1 MDFKFTTSDASD
13 HGARTS
19 RLADAL
25 QTIVASEHN
34 YAQYIKSFRYG
45 VSEGNNHN
53 ALLMAR
59 LLWDSVADPCKILN
73 TTLLLMA
80 KQSVILESFQYVP
93 FQKSPTFRRVSTVDK
108 NTRWDIPIELS
119 AAVYQALH
127 KIQSLRH
134 LRIRLDIETSVK
146 TVVHHTSV
154 PPNHPSNTVPPPIQ
168 ITQPFTFPAGTT
180 SHSNHPPAKLLNPK
194 TKTPTRCDQLGSRT
208 LSRFKYLTSLTL
220 LGISDLS
227 CLTEISGCLK
237 SSSASLKSLTL
248 SISQDL
254 ALKSRRPSVP
264 NPTVDELSETDP
276 DEDEDTLD
284 VSQPPM
290 TTTKQQ
296 INEADIRKEKIAQ
309 EAILARIFD
318 LQGVSVEGKKLER
331 NLSLSA
337 KSGVFEDPD
346 LFTQDAKIMMREL
359 TGCYNNLG
367 GSEDSDRRRAFLELT
382 VKAAQR
388 YLSAHPKKTK
398 KPIEDPGKPANQAS
412 KPPPM
417 SSGSVPPGFDFGDF
431 GIPGSGSASSASQC
445 FLGGNLPSTSSV
457 TSGGGEALAAKL
469 FGPDG
474 ALYSDSYT
482 SPYLLGSTGSY
493 PMPHS
498 IPPMPPPVHNT
509 PYSLSK
515 LSSSTKASYNPGKC
529 SSLSKGSQLSS
540 YKKSAL
546 SSTISHPPSFP
557 NTSTSTADW
566 NKIYPMLD
574 GTNPEG
580 QENIYPFQ
588 AVYDENSEEE
598 SENAQ
603 ATPHSGKPILFSAS
617 DPMGEAQHDSMDID
631 MEHSDEDTTDTG
643 ADQEMVAET
652 EEAETLVSPRKRAK
666 LEVMEPSCSVPVG
679 VQTETPNTS
688 STAQD
693 EDPSNRMAKSPDDA
707 MQDYIRATHGLQLE
721 EFSLYLIPLKSS
733 VVARGLDLN
742 VLKRLA
748 LLNVGSQDPFWLLL
762 VRLQNRSIQLSLES
776 IHTDDVSFAFLDF
789 LKTFHGLKELFM
801 YERSTK
807 HETDQTVNARTGVDI
822 TSIRKKG
829 LRKHIKT
836 LKRLM
841 IRNENDEAWDLDP
854 KTIALLCGRGGGL
867 RELAISMS
875 MDNFVSLLI
884 LGG

>member
-1 MDFKFTTSDASD
+1 MS
-13 HGARTS
+13 S

-45 VSEGNNHN
+45 VSEGNSHN

-93 FQKSPTFRRVSTVDK
+93 FQKPPKIRRISTINK

-134 LRIRLDIETSVK
+134 LRIRLDTETSVK

-180 SHSNHPPAKLLNPK
+180 SHSNQLPAKLPNSKSK
-194 TKTPTRCDQLGSRT
+194 TSTRCDHLGSRT

-220 LGISDLS
+220 LGISDLN

-237 SSSASLKSLTL
+237 SSSPSLKSLIL

-264 NPTVDELSETDP
+264 NPTVDELSETEP

-284 VSQPPM
+284 ALQPPL
-290 TTTKQQ
+290 TTTKPP

-318 LQGVSVEGKKLER
+318 LQGVSMEGKKLER

-337 KSGVFEDPD
+337 KLGVFEDPD

-359 TGCYNNLG
+359 TSCYNNLG
-367 GSEDSDRRRAFLELT
+367 GSEDSHRRRAFLELT

-388 YLSAHPKKTK
+388 YLSTHPKKTK
-398 KPIEDPGKPANQAS
+398 KPIEEPVKPANQAC
-412 KPPPM
+412 KPLPM
-417 SSGSVPPGFDFGDF
+417 SSASVPPGFDFGDF
-431 GIPGSGSASSASQC
+431 GIPGSGSASAASQW
-445 FLGGNLPSTSSV
+445 FLGGNLPPTSSV

-482 SPYLLGSTGSY
+482 SPYMLGPTGSY

-498 IPPMPPPVHNT
+498 IPPMPPPIHGT
-509 PYSLSK
+509 PYKPSK
-515 LSSSTKASYNPGKC
+515 LSGSSKAPYNPDKFP
-529 SSLSKGSQLSS
+529 SLSKGSQLSS
-540 YKKSAL
+540 HKKSAL
-546 SSTISHPPSFP
+546 GSTFSHPPSFSNP
-557 NTSTSTADW
+557 STLTADW
-566 NKIYPMLD
+566 NKICPMLD

-580 QENIYPFQ
+580 QENIHPFQ
-588 AVYDENSEEE
+588 AVYNEDSEEE
-598 SENAQ
+598 SEMAQ
-603 ATPHSGKPILFSAS
+603 ATPHSVNPTLFPAS
-617 DPMGEAQHDSMDID
+617 DPTGEAQHDSMDID
-631 MEHSDEDTTDTG
+631 MEHPDEDTTDTG
-643 ADQEMVAET
+643 ADQEMVADT
-652 EEAETLVSPRKRAK
+652 EESEALRSPRKRAK
-666 LEVMEPSCSVPVG
+666 LEVTELSCSVPVD
-679 VQTETPNTS
+679 VQTKTPNTS

-693 EDPSNRMAKSPDDA
+693 EDSSNKMAKSPDDA
-707 MQDYIRATHGLQLE
+707 MHDYIRATHGLQLE

-733 VVARGLDLN
+733 IVARGLDLN

-762 VRLQNRSIQLSLES
+762 VRLQNRSIKLSLES

-789 LKTFHGLKELFM
+789 LKTFHGLKELLM
-801 YERSTK
+801 HERSTK
-807 HETDQTVNARTGVDI
+807 HETDQTINARTGVDI
-822 TSIRKKG
+822 TTIRKKG

-836 LKRLM
+836 LERLM
-841 IRNENDEAWDLDP
+841 IKNENDEAWDLDP
-854 KTIALLCGRGGGL
+854 KTIALLCARGGGL

-875 MDNFVSLLI
+875 MDNFVSLLVSR
-884 LGG
+884 G